1 MKRKCA
7 KATGLPSGG
16 AGVFFLPL
24 LLDAGF
30 FSATGA
36 EDVRSVTSAYLLD
49 GSQRSSMSAWGFHL
63 CPNGPRF
70 ELTSS

>member
-1 MKRKCA
+1 M
-7 KATGLPSGG
+7 
-16 AGVFFLPL
+16 PL

-30 FSATGA
+30 FSAAAA